1 MEKLNR
7 WDVISP
13 DGLSIESEVTYSTP
27 EETLTAMNTWV
38 KMYELQGYYSS
49 LVYGRI
55 PYEDITLYCALI
67 KI

>member
-27 EETLTAMNTWV
+27 EEA
-38 KMYELQGYYSS
+38 
-49 LVYGRI
+49 
-55 PYEDITLYCALI
+55 
-67 KI
+67 